1 MKDHRTKGFD
11 ISGLHLRDSLPADLE
26 QLVNIDRLCFPE
38 GIAYA
43 KEDFHYLSKKN
54 GSYTVV
60 AEYDQ
65 RIVAFAIIVTET
77 TKMHLVTLDV
87 LPSLQGK
94 GIGSLLMNQI
104 LNRACLDKIQ
114 RVDLEVAEDNP
125 KAISFYRA
133 QGFHTVKRLRKY
145 YPNNKDALV
154 MTGKPK
160 RANLKLDLLSSENS
174 L

>member
-1 MKDHRTKGFD
+1 
-11 ISGLHLRDSLPADLE
+11 
-26 QLVNIDRLCFPE
+26 
-38 GIAYA
+38 
-43 KEDFHYLSKKN
+43 
-54 GSYTVV
+54 
-60 AEYDQ
+60 
-65 RIVAFAIIVTET
+65 
-77 TKMHLVTLDV
+77 MHLVTLDV

-160 RANLKLDLLSSENS
+160 RANFEIGS
-174 L
+174 LVK